1 MSYIG
6 TNKVGKMYLG
16 STAIGKAYLGNDLVY
31 DSAGG
36 GQVLPYDAEIEYLQS
51 SGTQYIDTGIS
62 PSTNFECE
70 IKAEFTQNQAGYDTL
85 LGSYTS
91 TSEYGVALAIRAT
104 YEANAGYIQ
113 FGANGSGTSLIV
125 SSIQTLGLHTYKTSL
140 KNSTLKV
147 DVDGTVNSLTWGN
160 GQSPSSLPMYM
171 FARNKGGGTI
181 GNYSKAKVYYCKIW
195 NGGNLVFDAIP
206 VRVGQVGYMYDRVSR
221 QLLGNAGSGDF
232 ALGGDIIGN
241 GAYIKCSYVVPSSSS
256 AIFTT
261 GVTAL
266 GSEWE
271 LDLQDTV
278 TTSGNQVFICSNDN
292 GGCFAAV
299 NSSGKFALGASNVM
313 ASASTRTT
321 VGIEFIDKGTIMTI
335 GSGNTQRIG
344 TVSHNQYVSLLGYND
359 NYLYKGRIYG
369 IKCVSGG
376 SFDAVP
382 ARRISDGVYGLYDTA
397 NDVFYTNF
405 TGA

>member
-1 MSYIG
+1 
-6 TNKVGKMYLG
+6 MYLG
-16 STAIGKAYLGNDLVY
+16 STAIGKAYLGSDLVY

-36 GQVLPYDAEIEYLQS
+36 SPVLPYDAEIEYLQAT
-51 SGTQYIDTGIS
+51 GTQYIDTGIVGNQNTKIAAKFYPTQLDS
-62 PSTNFECE
+62 FVYGCRGDNTNSITFFVASNDNERFGNQTYLASLTANTLYE
-70 IKAEFTQNQAGYDTL
+70 VVQDKTKVTINGVDHNYGTVSNFTTPYNLYL
-85 LGSYTS
+85 
-91 TSEYGVALAIRAT
+91 
-104 YEANAGYIQ
+104 
-113 FGANGSGTSLIV
+113 FGASGTEYALS
-125 SSIQTLGLHTYKTSL
+125 HKF
-140 KNSTLKV
+140 
-147 DVDGTVNSLTWGN
+147 N
-160 GQSPSSLPMYM
+160 GRLYYM
-171 FARNKGGGTI
+171 
-181 GNYSKAKVYYCKIW
+181 KIW
-195 NGGNLVFDAIP
+195 NGDSLVRDFIP

-241 GAYIKCSYVVPSSSS
+241 GAYVKCSYVVPSSSS
-256 AIFTT
+256 SIFTT

-278 TTSGNQVFICSNDN
+278 TTSGNQVFICSNSY

-313 ASASTRTT
+313 TSASTRTT
-321 VGIEFIDKGTIMTI
+321 VGIEFINKGMIMTI
-335 GSGNTQRIG
+335 GSGSTQRVG
-344 TVSHNQYVSLLGYND
+344 SYAHNQYVSLLGYNG
-359 NYLYKGRIYG
+359 NYLYQGKIYG

-397 NDVFYTNF
+397 NAVFYTNF